1 MMVGRGGGGGGMGG
15 GMMGGGH
22 RGMMGRLGDDEEAL
36 GKPYDHRVVTRLLG
50 YVAPQQRQA
59 WMALLTMLLYT
70 GSVVAIPWLVRVG
83 IDRIIDGD
91 SSDLNLIAIVAAAV
105 AFAGWVAQYIHLILI
120 AKVSQGVLYR
130 LRTAMFR
137 HLQRLSL
144 RFYDKNEVGRV
155 MSRVQNDVLTLQ
167 EFLSHGVLGIA
178 DLFSLVGIIVALFLM
193 DPALAALT
201 LAVTPVLVVGLVFWQ
216 RRARGAFIRVRQAI
230 ATVNAGLQEN
240 ISGVRVIQSLNRE
253 DENSIRFDR
262 MNRRHLEANLTAG
275 RLSAIVLPG
284 VELLMAVSVAVVVI
298 YGGRQV
304 LGGSLEV
311 GVLVAFALYI
321 QRFFDPIRTL
331 TMQYTE
337 LQRSMASGSR
347 IFELLDTEPDMVEAP
362 DSRRLA
368 TVEGDIRFEHVSHS
382 YEPGV
387 EVLHDIDLR
396 VAPGET
402 VALVGQTGAGKTTV
416 TALIARLYDASEGS
430 ISIDGVD
437 VREIDRKSLARHVTM
452 VLQDPFLFWDTVL
465 ENIRY
470 GRLDATREE
479 VEQAAKTVGAHD
491 FIMRLEHGYDTPL
504 QERGGNLSVGQRQL
518 VSFARAVLAD
528 PAVLI
533 LDEATAN
540 IDTQTELLIQQAL
553 HKLLHRRTSVVIAHR
568 LSTIRNADRIVVMD
582 QGRISE
588 MGSHDELMARGGI
601 YRNLYTMSYETATPR
616 VAN

>member
-1 MMVGRGGGGGGMGG
+1 MMHGHGGGMG

-22 RGMMGRLGDDEEAL
+22 RGMTGRLGDDEEVL

-50 YVAPQQRQA
+50 YVAPQQVQ
-59 WMALLTMLLYT
+59 ALLAVLTMVLYT
-70 GSVVAIPWLVRVG
+70 GTVVAIPWLVRVG

-91 SSDLNLIAIVAAAV
+91 SSGLNVIVIAAALV
-105 AFAGWVAQYIHLILI
+105 AFAGWVTQYVHLILM

-130 LRTAMFR
+130 LRLAMFG

-144 RFYDKNEVGRV
+144 RFYDKNEVGRI
-155 MSRVQNDVLTLQ
+155 MSRIQNDVLTLQ
-167 EFLSHGVLGIA
+167 DFLSHGVVGLA
-178 DLFSLVGIIVALFLM
+178 DLLSLVGIIIALFLM

-201 LAVTPVLVVGLVFWQ
+201 LSVAPVLVVGLVFWQ
-216 RRARGAFIRVRQAI
+216 RRARGSFIRVRQAI

-253 DENSIRFDR
+253 DENSLRFDR
-262 MNRRHLEANLTAG
+262 MNRRHLEANLIAG

-284 VELLMAVSVAVVVI
+284 VELLMAVAIAVVVI

-337 LQRSMASGSR
+337 LQRSMASGAR
-347 IFELLDTEPDMVEAP
+347 IFELMDTDPDLVDAP
-362 DSRRLA
+362 DARKIDK
-368 TVEGDIRFEHVSHS
+368 VKGEVRFDHVSHS
-382 YEPGV
+382 YVPGV
-387 EVLHDIDLR
+387 EVLHDLDLH
-396 VAPGET
+396 VGAGET

-430 ISIDGVD
+430 VTIDGID
-437 VREIDRKSLARHVTM
+437 VRTIERRSLAKHVTM

-470 GRLDATREE
+470 GRLDASREE
-479 VEQAAKTVGAHD
+479 VELAAKTVGAHD
-491 FIMRLEHGYDTPL
+491 FIMRLEHGYDTLL

-528 PAVLI
+528 PAILI

-540 IDTQTELLIQQAL
+540 IDTQTEVLIQQAL
-553 HKLLHRRTSVVIAHR
+553 GKLLHGRTSVLIAHR

-582 QGRISE
+582 QGRIVE
-588 MGSHDELMARGGI
+588 MGSHDELMARNGV
-601 YRNLYTMSYETATPR
+601 YRNLYTMSYETGSPS
-616 VAN
+616 VAS

>member
-1 MMVGRGGGGGGMGG
+1 
-15 GMMGGGH
+15 
-22 RGMMGRLGDDEEAL
+22 
-36 GKPYDHRVVTRLLG
+36 
-50 YVAPQQRQA
+50 
-59 WMALLTMLLYT
+59 MLLYT
-70 GSVVAIPWLVRVG
+70 GTVVAIPWLVRVG
-83 IDRIIDGD
+83 IDRIITGNR
-91 SSDLNLIAIVAAAV
+91 SDLDVIALVATVV
-105 AFAGWVAQYIHLILI
+105 AFVGWVAQYVHLILI

-137 HLQRLSL
+137 HLQRLTL

-178 DLFSLVGIIVALFLM
+178 DLFSLVGIIAALFLM

-284 VELLMAVSVAVVVI
+284 VELLMATAVAVVVI

-347 IFELLDTEPDMVEAP
+347 IFELLDTEPDMVDAP
-362 DSRRLA
+362 NPRKFDTL
-368 TVEGDIRFEHVSHS
+368 EGDIRFEHVSHS

-387 EVLHDIDLR
+387 EVLHDVDLH

-416 TALIARLYDASEGS
+416 TALIARLYDASEGN
-430 ISIDGVD
+430 ITIDGVD
-437 VREIDRKSLARHVTM
+437 VREIERKSLARHVTM

-470 GRLDATREE
+470 GRLDANREE
-479 VEQAAKTVGAHD
+479 VEEAAKTVGAHD
-491 FIMRLEHGYDTPL
+491 FIMRLEHGYGTPL

-588 MGSHDELMARGGI
+588 MGSHDELMTRGGI
-601 YRNLYTMSYETATPR
+601 YRNLYTMSYETATPP
-616 VAN
+616 AAT

>member
-1 MMVGRGGGGGGMGG
+1 MMHGHGGGMG
-15 GMMGGGH
+15 GMMGGGR
-22 RGMMGRLGDDEEAL
+22 RGMMGRLGDDDETL

-59 WMALLTMLLYT
+59 LFAILTMLLYT

-83 IDRIIDGD
+83 IDRIIEGD
-91 SSDLNLIAIVAAAV
+91 SSGLNVIVVAAALV
-105 AFAGWVAQYIHLILI
+105 AFAGWVTQYIHLIMI

-144 RFYDKNEVGRV
+144 RFYDKNEVGRI

-167 EFLSHGVLGIA
+167 DFLSHGVLGLA
-178 DLFSLVGIIVALFLM
+178 DLLSLVGIVAALFLM

-201 LAVTPVLVVGLVFWQ
+201 LAVAPVLVVGLVFWQ
-216 RRARGAFIRVRQAI
+216 RRARGAFVRVRQAI

-253 DENSIRFDR
+253 DENSLRFDR
-262 MNRRHLEANLTAG
+262 LNRRHLDANLTAG
-275 RLSAIVLPG
+275 RLSATVLPG
-284 VELLMAVSVAVVVI
+284 VELLMAMAIAVVVI

-304 LGGSLEV
+304 LGGSLEI

-337 LQRSMASGSR
+337 LQRSMASGAR
-347 IFELLDTEPDMVEAP
+347 IFELLDTEPDLVDAP
-362 DSRRLA
+362 DARSIA
-368 TVEGDIRFEHVSHS
+368 EVAGEIRFERVSHS
-382 YEPGV
+382 YDPGV
-387 EVLHDIDLR
+387 EVLHDLDLH
-396 VAPGET
+396 VAAGET

-430 ISIDGVD
+430 VTIDGVD
-437 VREIDRKSLARHVTM
+437 VRTIERKSLAQHVTM

-470 GRLDATREE
+470 GRLDASREE
-479 VEQAAKTVGAHD
+479 VELAATTVGAHD
-491 FIMRLEHGYDTPL
+491 FIMRLEHGYDTQL
-504 QERGGNLSVGQRQL
+504 HERGGNLSVGQRQL

-528 PAVLI
+528 PAILI

-540 IDTQTELLIQQAL
+540 IDTQTEVLIQQAL
-553 HKLLHRRTSVVIAHR
+553 RKLLHGRTSVLIAHR

-582 QGRISE
+582 QGRIVE
-588 MGSHDELMARGGI
+588 LGSHDELMARNGI
-601 YRNLYTMSYETATPR
+601 YRNLYTMSYETGAP
-616 VAN
+616 AAAS

>member
-1 MMVGRGGGGGGMGG
+1 MG

-22 RGMMGRLGDDEEAL
+22 RGMTGRLGDDEEVL

-50 YVAPQQRQA
+50 YVAPQQVQ
-59 WMALLTMLLYT
+59 ALLAVLTMVLYT
-70 GSVVAIPWLVRVG
+70 GTVVAIPWLVRVG

-91 SSDLNLIAIVAAAV
+91 SSGLNVIVIAAALV
-105 AFAGWVAQYIHLILI
+105 AFAGWVTQYVHLILM

-130 LRTAMFR
+130 LRLAMFG

-144 RFYDKNEVGRV
+144 RFYDKNEVGRI
-155 MSRVQNDVLTLQ
+155 MSRIQNDVLTLQ
-167 EFLSHGVLGIA
+167 DFLSHGVVGLA
-178 DLFSLVGIIVALFLM
+178 DLLSLVGIIIALFLM

-201 LAVTPVLVVGLVFWQ
+201 LSVAPVLVVGLVFWQ
-216 RRARGAFIRVRQAI
+216 RRARGSFIRVRQAI

-253 DENSIRFDR
+253 DENSLRFDR
-262 MNRRHLEANLTAG
+262 MNRRHLEANLIAG

-284 VELLMAVSVAVVVI
+284 VELLMAVAIAVVVI

-337 LQRSMASGSR
+337 LQRSMASGAR
-347 IFELLDTEPDMVEAP
+347 IFELMDTDPDLVDAP
-362 DSRRLA
+362 DARKIDK
-368 TVEGDIRFEHVSHS
+368 VKGEVRFDHVSHS
-382 YEPGV
+382 YVPGV
-387 EVLHDIDLR
+387 EVLHDLDLH
-396 VAPGET
+396 VGAGET

-430 ISIDGVD
+430 VTIDGID
-437 VREIDRKSLARHVTM
+437 VRTIERRSLAKHVTM

-470 GRLDATREE
+470 GRLDASREE
-479 VEQAAKTVGAHD
+479 VELAAKTVGAHD
-491 FIMRLEHGYDTPL
+491 FIMRLEHGYDTLL

-528 PAVLI
+528 PAILI

-540 IDTQTELLIQQAL
+540 IDTQTEVLIQQAL
-553 HKLLHRRTSVVIAHR
+553 GKLLHGRTSVLIAHR

-582 QGRISE
+582 QGRIVE
-588 MGSHDELMARGGI
+588 MGSHDELMARNGV
-601 YRNLYTMSYETATPR
+601 YRNLYTMSYETGSPS
-616 VAN
+616 VAS